1 MSHTNGTSVPSA
13 RAPAAASPVSGVPR
27 PPVTAMIYTLNEEQ
41 NLPACLDALAWCD
54 DVIVIDSFSTDRTEA
69 ICRERGVRFYQHA
82 FEGFGSQRNWAADN
96 TAPRHDWL
104 LVLDADERV
113 TDAMVAEMAQRLG
126 GHDGGAPGSA
136 GPPPRIAAYRLKRRF
151 HLWGRWLQH
160 SSLYPTWVVRLIHKD
175 RVRYVN
181 RGHAETQEVDGD
193 IGELDADLIDENQ
206 KGILEW
212 FERQTRYARK
222 DAEFELAEEDAP
234 FHLGEVLSTDP
245 LARRAALKRLA
256 RRAPGRAP
264 VYFAYSYLVRGG
276 FRDGEDGLVF
286 CTMRALY
293 QQMVNIHKYDL
304 RKRAQRKEA

>member
-1 MSHTNGTSVPSA
+1 MSHTNGSPSPSA
-13 RAPAAASPVSGVPR
+13 VASAAKTAAPPI
-27 PPVTAMIYTLNEEQ
+27 TAMIFTLNEEQ
-41 NLPACLDALAWCD
+41 NLPRCLDSLRWCD
-54 DVIVIDSFSTDRTEA
+54 DVIVVDSFSTDRTEQ
-69 ICRERGVRFYQHA
+69 ICQERGARFFQNR
-82 FEGFGSQRNWAADN
+82 FEGFGTQRNWAVDH
-96 TAPRHDWL
+96 TSPRHDWI

-113 TDAMVAEMAQRLG
+113 PDDLVAEMSARL
-126 GHDGGAPGSA
+126 ASA
-136 GPPPRIAAYRLKRRF
+136 DPAIAAYRLKRRF
-151 HLWGRWLQH
+151 HLWGHWLQH

-193 IGELDADLIDENQ
+193 VAELDADLIDENA

-222 DAEFELAEEDAP
+222 DAEFELSEENRP
-234 FHLGEVLSTDP
+234 FHLGDVLSPDP
-245 LARRAALKRLA
+245 LVRRAALKRLA

-264 VYFAYSYLVRGG
+264 VYFAYSYLLRGG

-304 RKRAQRKEA
+304 KKRREGKGP

>member
-1 MSHTNGTSVPSA
+1 MSHANGTPVPATRASV
-13 RAPAAASPVSGVPR
+13 AAPR

-41 NLPACLDALAWCD
+41 NLPACLDSLGWCD

-69 ICRERGVRFYQHA
+69 ICRERGVRFFQHA
-82 FEGFGSQRNWAADN
+82 FEGFGSQRNWAADH
-96 TAPRHDWL
+96 TSPRHDWL

-113 TDAMVAEMAQRLG
+113 TPEMVTEMATRLV
-126 GHDGGAPGSA
+126 A
-136 GPPPRIAAYRLKRRF
+136 PPPSVAAYRLKRRF
-151 HLWGRWLQH
+151 HLWGRWLEH
-160 SSLYPTWVVRLIHKD
+160 SSLYPTWVVRLVHKD

-181 RGHAETQEVDGD
+181 RGHAETQVVEGD
-193 IGELDADLIDENQ
+193 IAELDADLIDENQ

-222 DAEFELAEEDAP
+222 DAEFELSEEDQP
-234 FHLGEVLSTDP
+234 FHLGDLLTADP
-245 LARRAALKRLA
+245 LARRAALKRLS

-276 FRDGEDGLVF
+276 FKDGEDGLVF

-304 RKRAQRKEA
+304 RKRAQQRKRG

>member
-1 MSHTNGTSVPSA
+1 MSHTNG
-13 RAPAAASPVSGVPR
+13 SPVTSSRAGASSALAPR
-27 PPVTAMIYTLNEEQ
+27 PPVTVMIFTLNEEQ
-41 NLPACLDALAWCD
+41 NLPACLDSLRWCD
-54 DVIVIDSFSTDRTEA
+54 DVIVVDSFSTDRTEA
-69 ICRERGVRFYQHA
+69 ISKERGARFFQNK
-82 FEGFGSQRNWAADN
+82 FEGFGTQRNWAVDH
-96 TAPRHDWL
+96 TSPKHDWI

-113 TDAMVAEMAQRLG
+113 PDEMVGEMAQRLAS
-126 GHDGGAPGSA
+126 APENV
-136 GPPPRIAAYRLKRRF
+136 AAYRLKRRF

-160 SSLYPTWVVRLIHKD
+160 SSLYPTWVVRLVHKD

-181 RGHAETQEVDGD
+181 RGHAETQEVQGD
-193 IGELDADLIDENQ
+193 IAELDADLIDENQ

-222 DAEFELAEEDAP
+222 DAEFELTEEDRP
-234 FHLGEVLSTDP
+234 FHAKELLSRDP
-245 LARRAALKRLA
+245 LARRAAVKRLS

-264 VYFAYSYLVRGG
+264 VYFVYSYLVRGG

-304 RKRAQRKEA
+304 RKQRAGREA